1 MGVLMVPPADEVPW
15 PTLGPQVCELLEDR
29 AVHGPG
35 DLKGQPYKLDA
46 DKRAFIYRA
55 YEVFPRGH
63 ARAGKRRFKR
73 FGLSLRKGTAKTE
86 LAAAIAFAEL
96 HPEAPVRCDGWHEV
110 DGVWQPVGA
119 PVVDPYIPM
128 VAYTEEQTEDLAYA
142 ALYVM
147 CSMGSDAD
155 FFDIG
160 LDRIVRLSEDGR
172 ADGKAVALAS
182 SPDSRDGARTT
193 FQHFDEPLAL
203 DTEIP
208 TTSGWKTMADIAD
221 GDFVFD
227 RDGAAVRVLGKSPVK
242 IDRPCFRVTF
252 ADGESVVTDAAHR
265 WKAVEW
271 SNRPAG
277 EQTVTTQQMVDRGI
291 FTGYGYRWR
300 LPRNAGFDG
309 VHAELPIDPYL
320 LGMWLGD
327 GSTDAGYIA
336 THVDDFVEMSAGFA
350 HTRSTARPNL
360 VRWLPTGLRTLLRK
374 NALLGAKHIPDGY
387 MFSSREQRLEL
398 LRGLMDTDGHTT
410 KGGSCTFVQG
420 RVDLTQQV
428 ATLVRSLG
436 AEASVVRAKD
446 ARSRT
451 GEMCK
456 VHFSPAFLPFRLGRK
471 ANRFEW
477 GQRSSTSWPAIAS
490 IEPVE
495 SVPVQCLAVDS
506 DDHLFLIGKGL
517 HLTHN
522 THRFTLPRLVEAHE
536 TMLQNIPKRMKADAW
551 SLETTTTYT
560 PGEGSV
566 AQGSHEDAERI
577 DRGEI
582 KDSTFFFFHRDAA
595 PRADENLDD
604 PVELAD
610 AIREA
615 SGPSIAQWDDFEG
628 QVDSIASLYHQA
640 KRRGNESYFERVWLN
655 RRVQGGNKAFDS
667 TRWIE
672 LTVDRPPVAHKSA
685 ITLGLDGSK
694 WNDTTALVA
703 TDVVTG
709 WQWLA
714 GFWDPSI
721 MQSGEVPVDEV
732 EAVCQSMF
740 ETFNVMRMNGDPAQ
754 GFDVVLS
761 RLESKFGGRRV
772 VQFYTDAR
780 GLRKTAFAAK
790 RYSTAMRSGELTH
803 SPDRVFAEHIGASVK
818 RPLKMLDDEGQP
830 MWLIEKE
837 RRDSPNK
844 IDIAMAGLLSW
855 DARMDALALG
865 VPEPVSSKMVGF

>member
-160 LDRIVRLSEDGR
+160 LDRIVRLNEDGR

-193 FQHFDEPLAL
+193 FQHFDE
-203 DTEIP
+203 
-208 TTSGWKTMADIAD
+208 
-221 GDFVFD
+221 
-227 RDGAAVRVLGKSPVK
+227 
-242 IDRPCFRVTF
+242 
-252 ADGESVVTDAAHR
+252 
-265 WKAVEW
+265 
-271 SNRPAG
+271 
-277 EQTVTTQQMVDRGI
+277 
-291 FTGYGYRWR
+291 
-300 LPRNAGFDG
+300 
-309 VHAELPIDPYL
+309 
-320 LGMWLGD
+320 
-327 GSTDAGYIA
+327 
-336 THVDDFVEMSAGFA
+336 
-350 HTRSTARPNL
+350 
-360 VRWLPTGLRTLLRK
+360 
-374 NALLGAKHIPDGY
+374 
-387 MFSSREQRLEL
+387 
-398 LRGLMDTDGHTT
+398 
-410 KGGSCTFVQG
+410 
-420 RVDLTQQV
+420 
-428 ATLVRSLG
+428 
-436 AEASVVRAKD
+436 
-446 ARSRT
+446 
-451 GEMCK
+451 
-456 VHFSPAFLPFRLGRK
+456 
-471 ANRFEW
+471 
-477 GQRSSTSWPAIAS
+477 
-490 IEPVE
+490 
-495 SVPVQCLAVDS
+495 
-506 DDHLFLIGKGL
+506 
-517 HLTHN
+517 
-522 THRFTLPRLVEAHE
+522 THRFTLARLVEAHE

-566 AQGSHEDAERI
+566 AQGSHEDAEKI

-582 KDSTFFFFHRDAA
+582 KDSTFFFFHREAA
-595 PRADENLDD
+595 PRDGENLDD
-604 PVELAD
+604 DVELAD

-655 RRVQGGNKAFDS
+655 RRVQGGNKAFDVK
-667 TRWIE
+667 RWTE
-672 LTVDRPPVAHKSA
+672 LEVDRPIPPAKTS
-685 ITLGLDGSK
+685 ITLGMDGSK

-703 TDVVTG
+703 TDVLTG

-714 GFWDPSI
+714 GFWNPADL
-721 MQSGEVPVDEV
+721 QSGEVPVDEV
-732 EAVCQSMF
+732 EAVCAEMF
-740 ETFNVMRMNGDPAQ
+740 TTFNVMRFNGDPAQ
-754 GFDVVLS
+754 GYDAMLT
-761 RLESKFGGRRV
+761 RLESQFGGRRV
-772 VQFYTDAR
+772 VHFYTDSR

-790 RYSTAMRSGELTH
+790 RYGTAMRSGDVTH
-803 SPDRVFAEHIGASVK
+803 SIDEVFEQHIGAAVK
-818 RPLKMLDDEGQP
+818 RPLSMLDDEGQP
-830 MWLIEKE
+830 LWLIEKE
-837 RRDSPNK
+837 RRDSPFK

-865 VPEPVSSKMVGF
+865 VPAPVSSKMIGF

>member
-160 LDRIVRLSEDGR
+160 LDRIVRLNEDGR

-193 FQHFDEPLAL
+193 FQHFDE
-203 DTEIP
+203 
-208 TTSGWKTMADIAD
+208 
-221 GDFVFD
+221 
-227 RDGAAVRVLGKSPVK
+227 
-242 IDRPCFRVTF
+242 
-252 ADGESVVTDAAHR
+252 
-265 WKAVEW
+265 
-271 SNRPAG
+271 
-277 EQTVTTQQMVDRGI
+277 
-291 FTGYGYRWR
+291 
-300 LPRNAGFDG
+300 
-309 VHAELPIDPYL
+309 
-320 LGMWLGD
+320 
-327 GSTDAGYIA
+327 
-336 THVDDFVEMSAGFA
+336 
-350 HTRSTARPNL
+350 
-360 VRWLPTGLRTLLRK
+360 
-374 NALLGAKHIPDGY
+374 
-387 MFSSREQRLEL
+387 
-398 LRGLMDTDGHTT
+398 
-410 KGGSCTFVQG
+410 
-420 RVDLTQQV
+420 
-428 ATLVRSLG
+428 
-436 AEASVVRAKD
+436 
-446 ARSRT
+446 
-451 GEMCK
+451 
-456 VHFSPAFLPFRLGRK
+456 
-471 ANRFEW
+471 
-477 GQRSSTSWPAIAS
+477 
-490 IEPVE
+490 
-495 SVPVQCLAVDS
+495 
-506 DDHLFLIGKGL
+506 
-517 HLTHN
+517 
-522 THRFTLPRLVEAHE
+522 THRFTLARLVEAHE

-566 AQGSHEDAERI
+566 AQGSHEDAEKI

-582 KDSTFFFFHRDAA
+582 KDSTFFFFHREAA
-595 PRADENLDD
+595 PRDGENLDD
-604 PVELAD
+604 DVELAE

-655 RRVQGGNKAFDS
+655 RRVQGGNKAFDVK
-667 TRWIE
+667 RWTE
-672 LTVDRPPVAHKSA
+672 LAVARPIPPAKTS
-685 ITLGLDGSK
+685 ITLGMDGSK

-703 TDVVTG
+703 TDVLTG

-714 GFWDPSI
+714 GFWNPADLE
-721 MQSGEVPVDEV
+721 SGEVPVDEV
-732 EAVCQSMF
+732 EAVCAEMF
-740 ETFNVMRMNGDPAQ
+740 TTFNVMRFNGDPAQ
-754 GFDVVLS
+754 GYDAMLT
-761 RLESKFGGRRV
+761 RLESQFGGRRV
-772 VQFYTDAR
+772 VHFYTDSR

-790 RYSTAMRSGELTH
+790 RYGTAMRSGDVTH
-803 SPDRVFAEHIGASVK
+803 SVNEVFEQHIGAAVK
-818 RPLKMLDDEGQP
+818 RPLSMLDDEGQP
-830 MWLIEKE
+830 LWLIEKE
-837 RRDSPNK
+837 RRDSPFK

-865 VPEPVSSKMVGF
+865 VPAPVSSKMIGF